1 MKPRSITGPL
11 ILVGIGVLF
20 LINNLWRDV
29 PIWSVIA
36 EYWPIM
42 LIIMGVIGLVEVLF
56 HASRGTGLPPRPLSG
71 GGGFWV
77 FVIIMFAIWGSNRGG
92 IHIGRINSSGVS
104 ILGNDYDFDVN
115 ASSPSQGV
123 ARIVIE
129 NVKGNLSVK
138 GDSASDVKLTG
149 RKSIRA
155 FNRSDADRA
164 DQQSQ
169 VKLERRGDLL
179 VIRSEEPRNSRM
191 LSVSTDLD
199 LIVPRGISVEARGR
213 SGDLSIEDID
223 GTVEITGNGR
233 GDVRLNRIGKDVK
246 VETRS
251 GLVRATEVK
260 GDVDVEGRGSEVQM
274 ENIQGLVKINGE
286 FSGTLEFRALAKSLH
301 FSSNRSDLR
310 LEQVPGSVVLDLGE
324 IKMENV
330 VGPVRFQTGSRDV
343 QVTDVTNGLELTLD
357 RGDVQLT
364 QTKGPLPKMEVRT
377 RNGDITLSAPEKAG
391 FELDARTNQGEAQND
406 WGSPLEARNDGRVS
420 TIKGKTGA
428 GPQITLNTDRGGLT
442 VKKNVD

>member
-29 PIWSVIA
+29 PIWSMIA

-56 HASRGTGLPPRPLSG
+56 YASRGTGLPPRPLSG

-169 VKLERRGDLL
+169 VKLERRGYLL

-199 LIVPRGISVEARGR
+199 LIVPRGISLEARGR

-343 QVTDVTNGLELTLD
+343 QITDVTNGLELTLD